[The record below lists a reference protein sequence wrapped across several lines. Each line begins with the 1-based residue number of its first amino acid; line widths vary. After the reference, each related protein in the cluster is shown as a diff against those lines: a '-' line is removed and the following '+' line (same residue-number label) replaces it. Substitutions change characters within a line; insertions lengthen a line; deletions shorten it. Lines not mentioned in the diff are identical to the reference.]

1 MENIFNIFIPKWAG
15 ILLLQIGLGLLCIFS
30 PWYLVIPFSISFA
43 LVILLCIRFR
53 WWAYIFV
60 FFIPLIGMKNPG
72 FVVEAASTR
81 NVVFSRE
88 TLPLIILL
96 SVFPFFAFILQ
107 KSAKLH
113 KDTMRS
119 PFFIPILLF
128 VYYSFITF
136 FWSPANINL
145 DLFYFIYLI
154 LDISLFYF
162 LFHVI
167 DNEGFHKRLMWC
179 LIFLGIFLSIQTFL
193 SFSTVITDIKGIK
206 FKIFDWLLFVVYHK
220 LVKGQHSGWFA
231 GQGVTAATLNIIIF
245 VAMGLFLTEK
255 SKARIWF
262 LRAVIAMLFV
272 AVFSVGNRGGIYS
285 LVTTI
290 FFFLFISTK
299 LRKNFLKNSLIVISM
314 ILLIFLSTKY
324 VGKHQTPRA
333 VQVSTAKGS
342 SLALR
347 LEYWKEGF
355 EQVSKRSLT
364 LSGLGIGGY
373 TAVNRMAVLH
383 PHNLYFHLLFDFGFI
398 GIIFICAVILIL
410 ARIFLKIV
418 NYQETYLQNMSI
430 AFASAFICIGIT
442 GVVSFTYYLSM
453 LWLLLALGS
462 STFYMTQKELFE
474 EKQITNAALHG
485 MACGHSE
492 VIGAPGSK
500 VVSQQL

>member
-1 MENIFNIFIPKWAG
+1 
-15 ILLLQIGLGLLCIFS
+15 
-30 PWYLVIPFSISFA
+30 
-43 LVILLCIRFR
+43 
-53 WWAYIFV
+53 
-60 FFIPLIGMKNPG
+60 
-72 FVVEAASTR
+72 
-81 NVVFSRE
+81 
-88 TLPLIILL
+88 
-96 SVFPFFAFILQ
+96 
-107 KSAKLH
+107 
-113 KDTMRS
+113 
-119 PFFIPILLF
+119 
-128 VYYSFITF
+128 
-136 FWSPANINL
+136 
-145 DLFYFIYLI
+145 
-154 LDISLFYF
+154 
-162 LFHVI
+162 
-167 DNEGFHKRLMWC
+167 MWC
-179 LIFLGIFLSIQTFL
+179 LIFSGIFLSIQTFL
-193 SFSTVITDIKGIK
+193 SFSTVITDIKEIK

-220 LVKGQHSGWFA
+220 LGRGQHSGWFA
-231 GQGVTAATLNIIIF
+231 GQAVTTATLNIIIF

-255 SKARIWF
+255 SKLKIWF
-262 LRAVIAMLFV
+262 LRIVIVM
-272 AVFSVGNRGGIYS
+272 
-285 LVTTI
+285 TI

-314 ILLIFLSTKY
+314 ILLILLSTKY
-324 VGKHQTPRA
+324 ISKHKTPRA
-333 VQVSTAKGS
+333 VQVSAAKGS

-347 LEYWKEGF
+347 LKYWNEGF
-355 EQVSKRSLT
+355 YQVSKRSLT

-373 TAVNRMAVLH
+373 TAVNRMAILH

-430 AFASAFICIGIT
+430 AFASAFICIGIS

-492 VIGAPGSK
+492 VIGALGSK